1 MGAAD
6 RSGSRL
12 GQAEVLHL
20 TLVDEVLQGARNILN
35 RHVRIDTVLVEEID
49 HVGPQ
54 SLEGCLGNFLD
65 VLRAAVQAGVVVQ
78 VEAELRSDRDSVAE
92 RRERLTNQ
100 LLVRS

>member
-1 MGAAD
+1 M
-6 RSGSRL
+6 
-12 GQAEVLHL
+12 LHL
-20 TLVDEVLQGARNILN
+20 TPLDEVLQGAGNILD

-54 SLEGCLGNFLD
+54 SLEGCLRNFLD

-78 VEAELRSDRDSVAE
+78 VEAELGSDRDSVAE